1 MIYIFFLIVVLLICI
16 LVFFVKRSKV
26 LNKYAQL
33 NELCSLANNQ
43 LDLLLIYYKPFD
55 NLSKKEYL
63 EKYAELTKECHLI
76 KNSFFLKSLYSESS
90 IKQYVNNIAKIDTL
104 QIEHNKINKDLEET
118 FEQLVKSSQMV
129 EDLLRGYIGFTS
141 WIICLAKI
149 KPSYEKIKS
158 FKSILGK
165 KYKGI
170 AEYYKLFDAFED
182 LYEGLLEQKQRQQH
196 NVKYMKSMLQQHSD
210 FFDTIFSYPLDSQ
223 QRAAIVDLEDNEL
236 VIASAGSGKTSTII
250 GKANYLINILGIDP
264 SKILLLTYT
273 SKAATELKERINVD
287 GVVAS
292 TFHKH
297 ARDTI
302 GLITGSKPTV
312 PDSNLLSQ
320 IFLYLFENSKDFQSW
335 FIMYE
340 TSYTNLM
347 KDPFVYKTAE
357 EYFADFEKYGKMSP
371 YKDKQGTTPFFK
383 SKQEMQIFVYLVE
396 LGLDVRYEEQYE
408 YDTSDSRHG
417 RYRPDFT
424 IHYTQKVV
432 DELGREIIKNK
443 KLYLEHFGV
452 DARGNVPQ
460 WFGDGKEGGWA
471 AANRKYSEDMQ
482 WKKQLH
488 ALKNT
493 NFAYTT
499 SANFTKGDIYAIID
513 RIIAKFNIPTTP
525 LTNDEKLA
533 RLSKNLKTLK
543 SEMQK
548 LTTAFITLLKANELD
563 LVDTI
568 NNIPKEDE
576 NYERNVNILTHI
588 IEPIYS
594 AYQKNLL
601 DNGLNDFTDILL
613 NASKMCEM
621 NNPHDFEYILV
632 DEFQDM
638 SLDKYKYLKS
648 LRRKGLPITKLF
660 CVGDDWQSIYRFAG
674 NDMTLFFDF
683 KEYFGYTNTWKI
695 ETTHRFGEPLI
706 TKSSNFI
713 LENPNQK
720 KKIVK
725 SDSINNRTDIKFISY
740 LDESEERKKL
750 EEIVERIPRNKSISI
765 IARYNYEI
773 EQLYPKIKKTD
784 DGRYLDLNIKDR
796 VVKFMSVHGAKG
808 LEADYVILIGCRGGI
823 HGFPSLIEDDPILK
837 YVLSKADDYENAEER
852 RVFYVAITR
861 AKECIYVMYDHEH
874 RSSFIDEFVNH
885 YSEQERCPRCKN
897 GKLVAFKDGITS
909 RGNYYSLIKCSNP
922 YCDYFEPI
930 FFSDE
935 EVKIFSL
942 DAFISKYYPVSHC
955 QPQLE
960 LVGHKAIWRF
970 NEVHPTL
977 NEYIELELSPRLNSH
992 QDIRDMVVV
1001 ICQQDNIVRRFASDR
1016 NVESL
1021 PITELMNQTIMDV
1034 LNLAISNHIDAVVR
1048 YVNFNEE
1055 YRERKLSNIRFADA
1069 NDNHMYLNRSHIH
1082 AYCHYRNEE
1091 RDFKVER
1098 ISAIRLVNWNYWIT
1112 KK

>member
-1 MIYIFFLIVVLLICI
+1 
-16 LVFFVKRSKV
+16 
-26 LNKYAQL
+26 
-33 NELCSLANNQ
+33 
-43 LDLLLIYYKPFD
+43 
-55 NLSKKEYL
+55 
-63 EKYAELTKECHLI
+63 
-76 KNSFFLKSLYSESS
+76 
-90 IKQYVNNIAKIDTL
+90 
-104 QIEHNKINKDLEET
+104 
-118 FEQLVKSSQMV
+118 MV

-158 FKSILGK
+158 FKSILGE
-165 KYKGI
+165 KYKGV

-210 FFDTIFSYPLDSQ
+210 FFDTMFSYPLAKQ
-223 QRAAIVDLEDNEL
+223 QRDAIVNLEDNVL
-236 VIASAGSGKTSTII
+236 VIASAGSGKTSTIV
-250 GKANYLINILGIDP
+250 GKANYLIKVIGIDP
-264 SKILLLTYT
+264 KKILILTYT
-273 SKAATELKERINVD
+273 AKAAEGLRKRINVE
-287 GVVAS
+287 GLVAS

-297 ARDTI
+297 ALDTI
-302 GLITGSKPTV
+302 GIITGSKPTI
-312 PDSNLLSQ
+312 PDSKLLSQ
-320 IFLYLFENSKDFQSW
+320 IFLSIFENDKDFQSW
-335 FIMYE
+335 FIKYE
-340 TSYTNLM
+340 TMYTNLM
-347 KDPFVYKTAE
+347 KDLFEYNSAAE
-357 EYFADFEKYGKMSP
+357 YIADKVKYDKCP
-371 YKDKQGTTPFFK
+371 YKDSKGKTPFCR
-383 SKQEMQIFVYLVE
+383 SKQEIEIFVYLTE
-396 LGLDVRYEEQYE
+396 LGLDVRYEELYK
-408 YDTSDSRHG
+408 YDTSDPRFG
-417 RYRPDFT
+417 KYKPDFS
-424 IHYTQKVV
+424 IHYPVQYLKDDGSLETK
-432 DELGREIIKNK
+432 EEI
-443 KLYLEHFGV
+443 LYLEHFGI
-452 DARGNVPQ
+452 DKNGNVPS
-460 WFGDGKEGGWA
+460 WFGDGLEGGWA
-471 AANRKYSEDMQ
+471 AENRKYNDGIL
-482 WKKQLH
+482 WKKQIH
-488 ALKNT
+488 ALHKT
-493 NFAYTT
+493 KFAYTT
-499 SANFTKGDIYAIID
+499 SADFTAGKAYQQID
-513 RIIAKFNIPTTP
+513 GILQRFNIPINP
-525 LTNDEKLA
+525 LTNEQKLLK
-533 RLSKNLKTLK
+533 LSRNLEYLK
-543 SEMQK
+543 SDVLK
-548 LTTAFITLLKANELD
+548 LTSAFITLMKANEQKLSD
-563 LVDTI
+563 II
-568 NNIPKEDE
+568 NNIPKDDE
-576 NYERNVNILTHI
+576 NYERNVNILNHI
-588 IEPIYS
+588 VAPIYNQ
-594 AYQKNLL
+594 YQNELEQ
-601 DNGLNDFTDILL
+601 NGLEDFTDILL
-613 NASKMCEM
+613 SASKLCEAT
-621 NNPHDFEYILV
+621 NPHDFQYILV

-638 SLDKYKYLKS
+638 SIDKYKYLKS
-648 LRRKGLPITKLF
+648 LRRKSNPITKLF

-674 NDMTLFFDF
+674 NDMSLFFDF
-683 KEYFGYTNTWKI
+683 EKYFGYTDIKKI

-750 EEIVERIPRNKSISI
+750 EEIVARIPKNKSISI

-784 DGRYLDLNIKDR
+784 DGRSLDLNIKDR

-861 AKECIYVMYDHEH
+861 ARECIYVMYDHKH

-897 GKLVAFKDGITS
+897 GKLVAFKDGISS
-909 RGNYYSLIKCSNP
+909 RGNYYSLVKCSNP
-922 YCDYFEPI
+922 YCDYYEPI
-930 FFSDE
+930 FFSNDE
-935 EVKIFSL
+935 VRIFSL
-942 DAFISKYYPVSHC
+942 DAFVSKYYPVSHC

-960 LVGHKAIWRF
+960 LIGHKAIWRF

-1034 LNLAISNHIDAVVR
+1034 LNLAISNHLDAVVR

-1055 YRERKLSNIRFADA
+1055 YRERKLSNIRYADA

-1082 AYCHYRNEE
+1082 AYCHYRDEE